1 MLGLI
6 LNGGA
11 TLLAQET
18 LPYFEQIIADFNEL
32 GGWQVL
38 ISMLLRVILA
48 CVLGSVFGFE
58 REIKN
63 KPAGYV
69 TFLLVSLGSCL
80 FAILQCGM
88 KVLGPETQDV
98 SRIIAQVVS
107 GVGFLGAGTILHNR
121 GSVKG
126 ITTAALLWVSAS
138 IGLLVGTGGIINIT
152 IAIFSTVI
160 VYPLTLVT
168 RRLGKNIVNKRQV
181 HRLFI
186 VFEEE
191 KEKDLYE
198 ILSVNGAVVTKT
210 FFHNKN
216 MIDNKNFKEVY
227 IYLKASKKYPYDDL
241 LDHLSSYEWVK
252 AIENA

>member
-1 MLGLI
+1 MSGVF
-6 LNGGA
+6 
-11 TLLAQET
+11 LLANHFT
-18 LPYFEQIIADFNEL
+18 EL
-32 GGWQVL
+32 ATEFTEIHGGWPQL
-38 ISMLLRVILA
+38 FSMLFRVILA
-48 CVLGSVFGFE
+48 CLLASVFGFE

-80 FAILQCGM
+80 FAILQST
-88 KVLGPETQDV
+88 VVGPETQDK

-152 IAIFSTVI
+152 IAIFATVI
-160 VYPLTLVT
+160 VYPVTLLT
-168 RRLGKNIVNKRQV
+168 RRLGKNLVNKRQV
-181 HRLFI
+181 HRMFI
-186 VFEEE
+186 VFDEEHE
-191 KEKDLYE
+191 KELYE
-198 ILSVNGAVVTKT
+198 ILSANGAVVNKT
-210 FFHNKN
+210 FFHNKKTVEN
-216 MIDNKNFKEVY
+216 VNLKEVY
-227 IYLKASKKYPYDDL
+227 IYLKVSKKCPFDEL
-241 LDHLSSYEWVK
+241 LDHIGTYEWVK

>member
-1 MLGLI
+1 MSGVFLI
-6 LNGGA
+6 TNYFAELVNEFIELHGGWPVLLSMILRV
-11 TLLAQET
+11 LLAC
-18 LPYFEQIIADFNEL
+18 L
-32 GGWQVL
+32 
-38 ISMLLRVILA
+38 
-48 CVLGSVFGFE
+48 LGSVFGFE

-80 FAILQCGM
+80 FAILQST
-88 KVLGPETQDV
+88 VVGPETQDK

-152 IAIFSTVI
+152 IAVFATVI
-160 VYPLTLVT
+160 VYPVTLLT

-181 HRLFI
+181 HRMFV
-186 VFEEE
+186 VFDEEHE
-191 KEKDLYE
+191 KELYD
-198 ILSVNGAVVTKT
+198 ILSANGAVVNKT
-210 FFHNKN
+210 FFHNKKT
-216 MIDNKNFKEVY
+216 IDNHNLKEVY
-227 IYLKASKKYPYDDL
+227 IYLKVSKKCPFDEL
-241 LDHLSSYEWVK
+241 LDHVATYEWVK

>member
-1 MLGLI
+1 MFGLF
-6 LNGGA
+6 L
-11 TLLAQET
+11 QEST
-18 LPYFEQIIADFNEL
+18 GYFAKLIEEFNLL

-38 ISMLLRVILA
+38 LSMILRVILA
-48 CVLGSVFGFE
+48 CLLGSVFGFE

-80 FAILQCGM
+80 FAILQCNI
-88 KVLGPETQDV
+88 LGPDTQDK

-152 IAIFSTVI
+152 IAIFATVI

-198 ILSVNGAVVTKT
+198 ILSVNGAVVNKT

-216 MIDNKNFKEVY
+216 IIDGKNFKEVY

-241 LDHLSSYEWVK
+241 LDHLASYDWVK